1 MLFKTK
7 DPLPTLVI
15 IVLIWLSWR
24 LGMEL
29 YVF

>member
-15 IVLIWLSWR
+15 IALIWLSWR

>member
-15 IVLIWLSWR
+15 IALIWFSWR
-24 LGMEL
+24 LGMAL